1 MNATLLADVPLLA
14 PPPGQVSDFAARA
27 KNATGL
33 WVVSIL
39 TTSIAFLAVAV
50 RFYVK
55 LFVNK
60 QKISWDDG
68 ECLSRV
74 DV

>member
-1 MNATLLADVPLLA
+1 MNATLLADMPLLA
-14 PPPGQVSDFAARA
+14 PPPGKVSDFAARA
-27 KNATGL
+27 ENATTL

-39 TTSIAFLAVAV
+39 TTSLALLAVAV

-55 LFVNK
+55 LFINR

-68 ECLSRV
+68 K
-74 DV
+74 